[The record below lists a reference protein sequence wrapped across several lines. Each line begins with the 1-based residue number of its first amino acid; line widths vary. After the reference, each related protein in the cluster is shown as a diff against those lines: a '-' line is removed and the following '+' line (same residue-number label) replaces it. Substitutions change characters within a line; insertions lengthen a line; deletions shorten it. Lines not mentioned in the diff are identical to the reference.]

1 VIAMTNEDLI
11 LQRLDHLERQIQPV
25 AAFAQA
31 AGELREELAPRVN
44 EGVQALITELADVEA
59 DFRVEDI
66 VYLVKKLMRNLKN
79 LNFAL
84 DQFKNLVDFALTAE
98 PLLKSSVPQLISYLD
113 QLEQNGVF
121 RLMTVAA
128 EVLKKIGSTYSVEE
142 LRQIGDG
149 MVHLTGILKK
159 LTAPAALDLLDR
171 VAELPAR
178 VDVSRAR
185 PVGLFGMLG
194 AMGDKEIQ
202 EGLGVLMELTK
213 GLAALKAQP

>member
-1 VIAMTNEDLI
+1 MTNEDLI
-11 LQRLDHLERQIQPV
+11 LQRLDHLESQIQPV
-25 AAFAQA
+25 TAFAQA
-31 AGELREELAPRVN
+31 AGELRQELAPRVN
-44 EGVQALITELADVEA
+44 EAVQALITELADVEA
-59 DFRVEDI
+59 DFRVEDV
-66 VYLVKKLMRNLKN
+66 VYLVKKLMRNIKN

-84 DQFKNLVDFALTAE
+84 DQFKNVVDFALTAE
-98 PLLKSSVPQLISYLD
+98 PLLKSSVPQLIFYLD
-113 QLEQNGVF
+113 HLEQNGVF
-121 RLMTVAA
+121 RLMTVAT
-128 EVLKKIGSTYSVEE
+128 EVLKKIWSTYSIEDM
-142 LRQIGDG
+142 RQIGDG

-171 VAELPAR
+171 AAELPAR
-178 VDVSRAR
+178 VDVARAR